1 MLGRQVLSH
10 IWQPSH
16 RFVFN
21 IILMQLGRMAKLVF
35 ILLRETIMTNQ
46 YIYNLGSQIL
56 WQRQLRLRKRW
67 H

>member
-46 YIYNLGSQIL
+46 YIYIIL
-56 WQRQLRLRKRW
+56 ALKF
-67 H
+67 